1 MAEGSQVADAT
12 ADAAGET
19 AGTDGGGAETGA
31 GGAET
36 GAGGAETG
44 GTETGGAE
52 TGGAET
58 GGADKGQGWLR
69 RLFRYCW
76 RYRGDVLLALGAS
89 LAGMAVM
96 ALVPLVPKL
105 IIDDVIVRH
114 ERSLAPWATL
124 LIVAALVVYVLTYV
138 RRFYGG
144 RLALDVQHALRTD
157 MYASITRL
165 DGRRQDNLSTG
176 QVIGRGTS
184 DLQLIQG
191 LLFMVPM
198 LIGNILLFL
207 VSLVVMAVLSPL
219 LTVVA
224 LAVAPALWILA
235 SRSRTR
241 LFPATW
247 YAQGQAA
254 AVAGVVDGAVT
265 GVRVVKG
272 FGQEAQETDKL
283 REAGRRLFA
292 ARLRTVRLNSRYT
305 PALQAVPALGQVAM
319 LALGGWM
326 ATRGQIS
333 LGTFVAFSTYLA
345 QLVGPV
351 RMLTMVLTIGQQA
364 RAGVERV
371 FELIDTEPVIH
382 ERPDARELPEDAPAT
397 VEFDRVSFGYD
408 PERPVLS
415 EVSLR
420 IEPGET
426 LAVVGASGSGKS
438 TLSMLLPRFYDVSSG
453 AVRIGGHDVRE
464 LTYDSLRGAIG
475 LVPEDSFLF
484 SDTVRA
490 NLAYGLPDASE
501 ERIRA
506 AARAAQA
513 DGFISALPDGYDT
526 EVGEQ
531 GLTLS
536 GGQRQRLALAR
547 AILTDPRLLIL
558 DDATSAVD
566 ARVEHEIHEALRG
579 VMAGRTTLLIAH
591 RPSTLALADRIAVME
606 RGRVVDVG
614 TDAELR
620 ARSALYRNLLTEDA
634 APDVPAVPS
643 APAVP
648 DVPAV
653 PSAPATPAA
662 PGGDGAA
669 RTAAPAAGN
678 GSRPWAGADGP
689 AHAEPRGG
697 GAHAAGFAGAF
708 GGEAAASGLAEPC
721 LEEEPSA
728 DGDRPAR
735 GREGCSRP
743 AAGPR
748 ARGGDDPA
756 HASGEADGDGVAS
769 EPWIRPAGD
778 GADGAVQAGGARPRY
793 GDAPG
798 HAAADAAG
806 PDAGRPSRR
815 GGDGAAPEPWARP
828 DDGEG
833 RCRPHGGDDP
843 DHARAGDGDGAGFAG
858 VSSGGPGARPGG
870 AGAARGRQVTPELWV
885 RPAGDGR
892 KAGAPA
898 VAAVA
903 GPGMAGALSGMPATP
918 ELLAK
923 VAALPPA
930 TDTPDIDEEAAT
942 RAEETY
948 GLRRLLRGFGAPLA
962 LALLLVALDALAG
975 LLLPVLIRHGIDQ
988 GVQRLALGAVWTA
1001 SGLALLVVLA
1011 QWAVQVGET
1020 RLTGR
1025 TGERVLYALRV
1036 KIFAQ
1041 LQRLGLDYYERE
1053 LTGKIMTRMT
1063 TDVDALSTFLQT
1075 GLVTAVV
1082 SLLTFFGILVALLVI
1097 DVQLA
1102 LVVFLTLP
1110 PLIIGTVLFRRR
1122 SVKAY
1127 QLARERVSVVNADLQ
1142 ESVAGLRI
1150 VQAFRRERSGR
1161 ERFAARSDAYRQARL
1176 RGQRLISVYFPF
1188 VQLLSSVAS
1197 ALVLIVGA
1205 GRVGDGTLTTG
1216 ALVAYLLYI
1225 DLFFAPVQQ
1234 LSQVFDGYQQATVS
1248 LGRIQELLR
1257 EPTTTPVADAPR
1269 EVGAMRGEIAFEDV
1283 RFRYGDGE
1291 EALAG
1296 ISLTIPAGQTVAFV
1310 GETGAGKSTLVK
1322 LVARFYDPTGGAVR
1336 VDGADLRELDLTE
1349 YRGHLGVVPQEPYL
1363 FAGTVRDAIAYGRPD
1378 ASDAEVEA
1386 AARAVGAHE
1395 MVASLD
1401 GGYLHEVA
1409 ERGRNLSAGQRQLIA
1424 LARAELV
1431 DPDIL
1436 LLDEATAALDL
1447 ATEALVNQATDRL
1460 TGRRTTLVVAH
1471 RLTTA
1476 ARADRVVVLDHG
1488 RVVEDGTHE
1497 ELVARDGR
1505 YATLWRTFMGETA
1518 PAVA

>member
-1 MAEGSQVADAT
+1 MAGVAADVADEADET
-12 ADAAGET
+12 GKKDAAGPD
-19 AGTDGGGAETGA
+19 AGR
-31 GGAET
+31 
-36 GAGGAETG
+36 
-44 GTETGGAE
+44 
-52 TGGAET
+52 
-58 GGADKGQGWLR
+58 GWVR
-69 RLFRYCW
+69 RLFGYCW
-76 RYRGDVLLALGAS
+76 QYRSDVLLALGAS

-105 IIDDVIVRH
+105 IIDDVIVKH
-114 ERSLAPWATL
+114 DRSLAPWAIL

-144 RLALDVQHALRTD
+144 RLALDVQHALRTE
-157 MYASITRL
+157 MFAAIARF
-165 DGRRQDNLSTG
+165 DGRRQDKLSTG
-176 QVIGRGTS
+176 QIIGRATS

-191 LLFMVPM
+191 VLFMVPM
-198 LIGNILLFL
+198 MIGNILLFL

-235 SRSRTR
+235 SRSRIR

-283 REAGRRLFA
+283 RGVGRRLFA

-326 ATRGQIS
+326 ATRGQIT

-351 RMLTMVLTIGQQA
+351 RMLTMLLTIGQQA

-371 FELIDTEPVIH
+371 FELIDTEPVID

-547 AILTDPRLLIL
+547 AILTDPRLLVL

-614 TDAELR
+614 TDKELR
-620 ARSALYRNLLTEDA
+620 ARSAVYRRLLTDESESVA
-634 APDVPAVPS
+634 AR
-643 APAVP
+643 
-648 DVPAV
+648 
-653 PSAPATPAA
+653 
-662 PGGDGAA
+662 GGDDAEHAVGL
-669 RTAAPAAGN
+669 AG
-678 GSRPWAGADGP
+678 G
-689 AHAEPRGG
+689 
-697 GAHAAGFAGAF
+697 F
-708 GGEAAASGLAEPC
+708 GGEAAATALVEPC
-721 LEEEPSA
+721 PCLDGEP
-728 DGDRPAR
+728 
-735 GREGCSRP
+735 REGGDHAAELRP
-743 AAGPR
+743 
-748 ARGGDDPA
+748 RGGDDPE
-756 HASGEADGDGVAS
+756 HADGC
-769 EPWIRPAGD
+769 P
-778 GADGAVQAGGARPRY
+778 
-793 GDAPG
+793 
-798 HAAADAAG
+798 
-806 PDAGRPSRR
+806 
-815 GGDGAAPEPWARP
+815 
-828 DDGEG
+828 
-833 RCRPHGGDDP
+833 
-843 DHARAGDGDGAGFAG
+843 
-858 VSSGGPGARPGG
+858 RPGG
-870 AGAARGRQVTPELWV
+870 VTPKLWV
-885 RPAGDGR
+885 RPDGDGR
-892 KAGAPA
+892 KDGTA
-898 VAAVA
+898 VGTGAVA
-903 GPGMAGALSGMPATP
+903 GGPGLAGALSGMPATP

-930 TDTPDIDEEAAT
+930 TDTPDIDEERAA
-942 RAEETY
+942 RPEESY
-948 GLRRLLRGFGAPLA
+948 GLRRLLRGFGGPLA
-962 LALLLVALDALAG
+962 VALLLVAVDAIAG

-988 GVQRLALGAVWTA
+988 GVQRLSLGAVWAA
-1001 SGLALLVVLA
+1001 SGLALLVVLV
-1011 QWAVQVGET
+1011 QWAAQIGET
-1020 RLTGR
+1020 QMTGR

-1082 SLLTFFGILVALLVI
+1082 SLLTFFGILVALLII
-1097 DVQLA
+1097 DVELA

-1110 PLIIGTVLFRRR
+1110 PLIIGTVVFRRR

-1127 QLARERVSVVNADLQ
+1127 ELARERVSVVNADLQ

-1161 ERFAARSDAYRQARL
+1161 ERFAERSDAYRQARV

-1205 GRVGDGTLTTG
+1205 GRVQDGTLTAG

-1257 EPTTTPVADAPR
+1257 EPTSTPVTDTPR
-1269 EVGAMRGEIAFEDV
+1269 EVRAMRGEIDFDEV

-1336 VDGADLRELDLTE
+1336 VDGVDLREFDLTE

-1363 FAGTVRDAIAYGRPD
+1363 FAGTVRDAIAYGRPG

-1386 AARAVGAHE
+1386 AARAVGAHD

-1401 GGYLHEVA
+1401 GGYLHEVS

-1431 DPDIL
+1431 NPDIL

-1505 YATLWRTFMGETA
+1505 YAALWRTFMGETA
-1518 PAVA
+1518 PATV

>member
-1 MAEGSQVADAT
+1 MAGVAADVAD
-12 ADAAGET
+12 ET
-19 AGTDGGGAETGA
+19 DETGKKDA
-31 GGAET
+31 GGPD
-36 GAGGAETG
+36 AGR
-44 GTETGGAE
+44 
-52 TGGAET
+52 
-58 GGADKGQGWLR
+58 GWVR
-69 RLFRYCW
+69 RLFGYCW
-76 RYRGDVLLALGAS
+76 QYRSDVLLALGAS

-105 IIDDVIVRH
+105 IIDDVIVKH
-114 ERSLAPWATL
+114 DRSLAPWAIL

-144 RLALDVQHALRTD
+144 RLALDVQHALRTE
-157 MYASITRL
+157 MFAAIARF
-165 DGRRQDNLSTG
+165 DGRRQDKLSTG
-176 QVIGRGTS
+176 QIIGRATS

-191 LLFMVPM
+191 VLFMVPM
-198 LIGNILLFL
+198 MIGNILLFL

-235 SRSRTR
+235 SRSRIR

-283 REAGRRLFA
+283 RGVGRRLFA

-326 ATRGQIS
+326 ATRGQIT

-351 RMLTMVLTIGQQA
+351 RMLTMLLTIGQQA

-371 FELIDTEPVIH
+371 FELIDTEPVID

-397 VEFDRVSFGYD
+397 VEFDRVGFGYD

-547 AILTDPRLLIL
+547 AILTDPRLLVL

-614 TDAELR
+614 TDKELR
-620 ARSALYRNLLTEDA
+620 ARSAVYRRLLTDDTASVA
-634 APDVPAVPS
+634 AR
-643 APAVP
+643 
-648 DVPAV
+648 
-653 PSAPATPAA
+653 
-662 PGGDGAA
+662 GGDDAEHAVGL
-669 RTAAPAAGN
+669 AG
-678 GSRPWAGADGP
+678 G
-689 AHAEPRGG
+689 
-697 GAHAAGFAGAF
+697 F
-708 GGEAAASGLAEPC
+708 GGEAAATALVEPC
-721 LEEEPSA
+721 PCLDGEP
-728 DGDRPAR
+728 
-735 GREGCSRP
+735 REGGDHAAELRP
-743 AAGPR
+743 
-748 ARGGDDPA
+748 RGGDDPE
-756 HASGEADGDGVAS
+756 HADGC
-769 EPWIRPAGD
+769 P
-778 GADGAVQAGGARPRY
+778 
-793 GDAPG
+793 
-798 HAAADAAG
+798 
-806 PDAGRPSRR
+806 
-815 GGDGAAPEPWARP
+815 
-828 DDGEG
+828 
-833 RCRPHGGDDP
+833 
-843 DHARAGDGDGAGFAG
+843 
-858 VSSGGPGARPGG
+858 RPGG
-870 AGAARGRQVTPELWV
+870 VTPKLWV
-885 RPAGDGR
+885 RPDGDGR
-892 KAGAPA
+892 KDGTA
-898 VAAVA
+898 VGTGAVA
-903 GPGMAGALSGMPATP
+903 GGPGLAGALSGMPATP

-930 TDTPDIDEEAAT
+930 TDTPDIDEERAA
-942 RAEETY
+942 RPEESY

-962 LALLLVALDALAG
+962 VALLLVAVDAIAG

-988 GVQRLALGAVWTA
+988 GVQRLSLGAVWAA

-1011 QWAVQVGET
+1011 QWAAQIGET
-1020 RLTGR
+1020 QMTGR

-1082 SLLTFFGILVALLVI
+1082 SLLTFFGILVALLII
-1097 DVQLA
+1097 DVELA

-1110 PLIIGTVLFRRR
+1110 PLIIGTVVFRRR
-1122 SVKAY
+1122 SVQAY
-1127 QLARERVSVVNADLQ
+1127 ELARERVSVVNADLQ

-1161 ERFAARSDAYRQARL
+1161 ERFAERSDAYRQARV

-1205 GRVGDGTLTTG
+1205 GRVQDGTLTAG

-1257 EPTTTPVADAPR
+1257 EPTSTPVTDTPR
-1269 EVGAMRGEIAFEDV
+1269 EVRAMRGEIDFDEV

-1336 VDGADLRELDLTE
+1336 VDGVDLREFDLTG

-1363 FAGTVRDAIAYGRPD
+1363 FAGTVRDAIAYGRPG

-1386 AARAVGAHE
+1386 AARAVGAHD

-1401 GGYLHEVA
+1401 GGYLHEVS

-1431 DPDIL
+1431 NPDIL

-1505 YATLWRTFMGETA
+1505 YAALWRTFMGETA